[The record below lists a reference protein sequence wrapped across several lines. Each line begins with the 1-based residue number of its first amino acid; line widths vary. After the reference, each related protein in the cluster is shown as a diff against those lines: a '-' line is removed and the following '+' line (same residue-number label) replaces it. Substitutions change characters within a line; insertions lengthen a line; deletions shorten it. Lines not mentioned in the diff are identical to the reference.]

1 MIYFS
6 KSECKVFSENSSY
19 FHATK
24 NLEKIK
30 TFHLYQIKRA
40 ETFRRFLPFYKILA
54 YQFSRVYE

>member
-6 KSECKVFSENSSY
+6 KNKCKVFSENSSS

-24 NLEKIK
+24 NLEQIKI
-30 TFHLYQIKRA
+30 FHLYQIKMA
-40 ETFRRFLPFYKILA
+40 ETFRRFPPFYKILA